1 MYIKYLILKK
11 DCTFAVRFE
20 RRCFLV
26 MIIINVKENES
37 IDKALK
43 RFKKKFERTGVLKE
57 LRSRQAYEKP
67 SVSKRTEKIKAAY
80 KQKMYANDN
89 Y

>member
-1 MYIKYLILKK
+1 
-11 DCTFAVRFE
+11 
-20 RRCFLV
+20 

-37 IDKALK
+37 IEKALK

-57 LRSRQAYEKP
+57 LRARNFYEKP
-67 SVSKRTEKIKAAY
+67 CTARRQMRLKAAY
-80 KQKMYANDN
+80 KQKLYAQKN

>member
-1 MYIKYLILKK
+1 
-11 DCTFAVRFE
+11 
-20 RRCFLV
+20 

-43 RFKKKFERTGVLKE
+43 RFKKKFEKTGILKE
-57 LRSRQAYEKP
+57 IRGRNFFEKP
-67 SVSKRTEKIKAAY
+67 SVTKRAQKIKAAY
-80 KQKMYANDN
+80 KEKMYAKDN